1 MESKLLFP
9 KGCQFFDQRGVPASG
24 GWLLI
29 YEHQATA
36 ILQLVSLT
44 TKTHT
49 SFFDRLRGKPVA
61 GGRVPEDIFCDR
73 QCDVVLKDSY
83 GASIPITSLYVLW
96 SDDDQ
101 SHQRNH
107 IA

>member
-44 TKTHT
+44 TMTHT
-49 SFFDRLRGKPVA
+49 SLFDRLIGKPGDA
-61 GGRVPEDIFCDR
+61 GGRVPEDIRCDR
-73 QCDVVLKDSY
+73 QCDVVLEDSY
-83 GASIPITSLYVLW
+83 GAPIPITSLW
-96 SDDDQ
+96 
-101 SHQRNH
+101 
-107 IA
+107 A

>member
-9 KGCQFFDQRGVPASG
+9 KGSQFFDQHGVPVSG
-24 GWLLI
+24 GCLLI

-36 ILQLVSLT
+36 ILRLVSLT
-44 TKTHT
+44 TTTHT
-49 SFFDRLRGKPVA
+49 SLFDRLRGKPVA

-73 QCDVVLKDSY
+73 QCDVELKDSY